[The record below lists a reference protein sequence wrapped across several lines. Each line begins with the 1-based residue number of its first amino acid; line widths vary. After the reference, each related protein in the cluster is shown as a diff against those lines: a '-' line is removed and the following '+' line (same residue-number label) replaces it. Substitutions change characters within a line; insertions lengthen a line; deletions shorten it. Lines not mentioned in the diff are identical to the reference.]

1 MWQIFIGSLILSIIH
16 ASIPNHWIPL
26 TAIGKTEKWTQ
37 RETMM
42 ATLISGIAHT
52 LSTVFVGIIIGLAGY
67 KLSRNHELITRT
79 GAPAILII
87 IGIIYL
93 WIDFKNSHRHSHS
106 HYNYKEEI
114 IKVKSKWAVIISLSV
129 SMFVTPCTEIE
140 AYYFQAGTIGWVG
153 IVIVSAVYTLTTVTL
168 MLFLVYLGIKGIR
181 KFDFHYLEHHDKQ
194 ITGVI
199 LVLLGLLAYFI

>member
-26 TAIGKTEKWTQ
+26 IAIGKTERWTQ

-52 LSTVFVGIIIGLAGY
+52 LSTVILGIIVGLAGY
-67 KLSRNHELITRT
+67 KLSRNHELITRI

-93 WIDFKNSHRHSHS
+93 WIDFKNSHYHS
-106 HYNYKEEI
+106 
-114 IKVKSKWAVIISLSV
+114 
-129 SMFVTPCTEIE
+129 
-140 AYYFQAGTIGWVG
+140 
-153 IVIVSAVYTLTTVTL
+153 
-168 MLFLVYLGIKGIR
+168 
-181 KFDFHYLEHHDKQ
+181 
-194 ITGVI
+194 
-199 LVLLGLLAYFI
+199 